1 MYTEF
6 FGLKE
11 VPFSIAPD
19 PRFFFTSER
28 HKEALAHLKYGLQ
41 GAGGFVLL
49 TGEVGTGK
57 TTVSRALVQGLAS
70 DTIIGYIHNP
80 TVSELELLL
89 ALCAEFGLEHD
100 AEKPSLSA
108 LFASLH
114 QFLLTNCQQRRACV
128 VLIDEAQLLSTS
140 VLEQLR
146 LLTNLD
152 HNNQKLLHIVLIGQP
167 ELQQKLKQSELRQLA
182 QRISARYHLLP
193 LTLAEL
199 TSYVAYRISIAAGN
213 PGLFPPPLLKL
224 VHHYSGGVPRLIN
237 LICDKALYLAFTAGT
252 HKLNRGH
259 IAAAAAAILS
269 ITQPSAKPALGLT
282 KSLSA
287 AALLLAGIVTS
298 ALIMPQLQGLNND
311 SLPQSASVSASD
323 MASTSNQS
331 QQPGSIISAKALVR
345 DINAARQPELAMQYL
360 YQHWGFAIKQ
370 NDASCGNSQYAN
382 LRCLQQQADMRLL
395 LSYDLPAVVRLRDNL
410 GQGYYA
416 TLLSVSSD
424 GVELQLPYTH
434 ILVSQAWF
442 EKYWSGDMTLLWTA
456 PKAFTRSI
464 QQGYQ
469 GELVSWIDSNVSAT
483 LAMVPTSGQ
492 VFDAELSKKMELFQR
507 QNNLHADGIVGP
519 QTMMTLVHY
528 ADETVPRLSAGIQ
541 QTEMQ

>member
-41 GAGGFVLL
+41 GAGGFVML

-57 TTVSRALVQGLAS
+57 TTVSRALVQELAS

-80 TVSELELLL
+80 AVSELELLL
-89 ALCAEFGLEHD
+89 ALCVEFGLEHD
-100 AEKPSLSA
+100 ADKSSVSI
-108 LFASLH
+108 LFARLH
-114 QFLLTNCQQRRACV
+114 QFLLANCQQQRACI
-128 VLIDEAQLLSTS
+128 VLIDEAQLLSTE

-152 HNNQKLLHIVLIGQP
+152 HNNKKLLHIVLIGQP

-182 QRISARYHLLP
+182 QRINARYHLLP
-193 LTLAEL
+193 LTLVEL

-213 PGLFPPPLLKL
+213 PGLFPPSLLKL

-237 LICDKALYLAFTAGT
+237 LICDKALYLAFTARSN
-252 HKLNRGH
+252 KLNRGH
-259 IAAAAAAILS
+259 ITAAAADILTIESAAKSTRALS
-269 ITQPSAKPALGLT
+269 KYFSV
-282 KSLSA
+282 

-298 ALIMPQLQGLNND
+298 ALLMQQLQGPANVRQPLN
-311 SLPQSASVSASD
+311 VS
-323 MASTSNQS
+323 STDITSTANQPS
-331 QQPGSIISAKALVR
+331 PPGTIISAKALVR
-345 DINAARQPELAMQYL
+345 DINAARQPERAMQFL
-360 YQHWGFAIKQ
+360 YQRWGFAIKQ
-370 NDASCGNSQYAN
+370 SDASCGNSQYAN

-395 LSYDLPAVVRLRDNL
+395 QSYDLPAVVRLRDNL

-416 TLLSVSSD
+416 TLLSISSD

-434 ILVSQAWF
+434 IVVSQAWF
-442 EKYWSGDMTLLWTA
+442 EKYWSGDMMLLWTA
-456 PKAFTRSI
+456 PSVFTRSI

-469 GELVSWIDSNVSAT
+469 GELVSWIDNNVSAA
-483 LAMVPTSGQ
+483 LGMEPASGQ
-492 VFDAELSKKMELFQR
+492 VFDAELSRKMQLFQR
-507 QNNLHADGIVGP
+507 QNNLHSDGIVGT

-528 ADETVPRLSAGIQ
+528 ADETVPRLSAGMQ
-541 QTEMQ
+541 LTEMQ